1 LAVAQHLEVQVG
13 PGRAPGVAEPR
24 DDLAAL
30 HGVADGDE
38 IRRVVR
44 VAGHVAVAVIDLDE
58 LAVTLTRPGPDH
70 DARADRQLL
79 AALAAGKVD
88 PLVERAAAGER
99 IGPLAEARRDVPR
112 RDRTA
117 AGSNLVRELAVQQKI
132 LEDVELAGPVL
143 ELEREAVQ
151 RAQDSAQIELVGIG
165 EKLLRAAER
174 RRRAEVELAVI
185 EPRHLREP
193 RAERVEPDAV
203 RVHLAEPERERVDA
217 PLQAPAGL
225 LEQRLLRL
233 ELGAPGLDLRAR
245 IRDPVRIGRAPPYV

>member
-1 LAVAQHLEVQVG
+1 MRWTAASPGGFVLGAKKRSVRARRRPRDASGRGATAGVRRARATRRLLDVGHRIDRLAVAQHLEVQVG

-70 DARADRQLL
+70 DARADRQHL

-117 AGSNLVRELAVQQKI
+117 A
-132 LEDVELAGPVL
+132 
-143 ELEREAVQ
+143 
-151 RAQDSAQIELVGIG
+151 
-165 EKLLRAAER
+165 
-174 RRRAEVELAVI
+174 
-185 EPRHLREP
+185 
-193 RAERVEPDAV
+193 
-203 RVHLAEPERERVDA
+203 
-217 PLQAPAGL
+217 
-225 LEQRLLRL
+225 
-233 ELGAPGLDLRAR
+233 
-245 IRDPVRIGRAPPYV
+245 